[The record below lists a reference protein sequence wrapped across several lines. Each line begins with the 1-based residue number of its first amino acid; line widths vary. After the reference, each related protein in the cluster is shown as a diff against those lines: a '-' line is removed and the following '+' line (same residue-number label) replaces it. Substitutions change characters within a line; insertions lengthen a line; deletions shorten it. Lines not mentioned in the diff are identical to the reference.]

1 MVWFYLKTHLSFK
14 GLYFLI
20 AMLVYFLFLIWAYC
34 EQKMD
39 ISGLSVCLY
48 VAVNLTMVINEMIQR
63 FETLYKEFYSVKEL
77 FSFFDSVTACDLSQS
92 RLSEKNSTGMESNID
107 AKKLPYADY
116 AYDWEVKNLSYRYQ
130 GATEY
135 VLKGIDLKIRRG
147 EKIAIV
153 GLNGAGKS
161 TLIKCMTGLYK
172 NYEGSIL
179 YRGVDLRT
187 LPEKEYTKALG
198 VLFQDADLYPFKIT
212 ENLASSDL
220 DIDLERERMAVE
232 SVDLENQ
239 LLQDGIVKDQYFKK
253 LFSEEGMELSGGEIQ
268 RAMIARLIYKNPESI
283 ILDEPTARMDSF
295 AEKSI
300 FSLLLKQFE
309 KKSILLVTHRLSS
322 IIEIDRIFLL
332 KNGSILE
339 SGTHYELMER
349 EGEYYKMYKL
359 QQSFY
364 EENADDAL
372 PRTCSEGI

>member
-1 MVWFYLKTHLSFK
+1 MGVP
-14 GLYFLI
+14 
-20 AMLVYFLFLIWAYC
+20 
-34 EQKMD
+34 
-39 ISGLSVCLY
+39 
-48 VAVNLTMVINEMIQR
+48 
-63 FETLYKEFYSVKEL
+63 
-77 FSFFDSVTACDLSQS
+77 SFF
-92 RLSEKNSTGMESNID
+92 
-107 AKKLPYADY
+107 
-116 AYDWEVKNLSYRYQ
+116 
-130 GATEY
+130 
-135 VLKGIDLKIRRG
+135 
-147 EKIAIV
+147 
-153 GLNGAGKS
+153 
-161 TLIKCMTGLYK
+161 
-172 NYEGSIL
+172 
-179 YRGVDLRT
+179 
-187 LPEKEYTKALG
+187 
-198 VLFQDADLYPFKIT
+198 
-212 ENLASSDL
+212 

-253 LFSEEGMELSGGEIQ
+253 LFSEEDMELSGGEIQ

-322 IIEIDRIFLL
+322 IIEIDHIFLL

-364 EENADDAL
+364 EENADDV
-372 PRTCSEGI
+372 R